1 VDTVTK
7 KAVFFTILASIAA
20 QSLAAPQTANI
31 VHTSEKRV
39 DPLVR
44 CLADAED
51 RASAPW
57 WFVPRESGGGT
68 FSNLGAPKVRNP
80 YFVDVADRG
89 SKRELRLRSSDV
101 DAAAKARILSAIDRC
116 A

>member
-1 VDTVTK
+1 MAK
-7 KAVFFTILASIAA
+7 RAIFFTILASIASQA
-20 QSLAAPQTANI
+20 IAADTSSI
-31 VHTSEKRV
+31 VRSSDKRV

-89 SKRELRLRSSDV
+89 GKRELRLRSTEV

>member
-1 VDTVTK
+1 MAK
-7 KAVFFTILASIAA
+7 RAIFFIILASIAS
-20 QSLAAPQTANI
+20 QSIAADTSSI
-31 VHTSEKRV
+31 VRSSDKRV

-89 SKRELRLRSSDV
+89 GKRELRLRSTEV

>member
-1 VDTVTK
+1 VTK
-7 KAVFFTILASIAA
+7 RAMFFTILASVASQSIAA
-20 QSLAAPQTANI
+20 DTSSI
-31 VHTSEKRV
+31 VRSSEKRV

-57 WFVPRESGGGT
+57 WFVPRETGGGT

-89 SKRELRLRSSDV
+89 GKRELRLRSTPV